1 MRSTKSLLLTTLPL
15 IAAACGGGHKLPRDL
30 KASIAALQARP
41 EHTADSVEVQH
52 ILIAFQG
59 AMRST
64 ATRSKEEAEKL
75 TAEVYGRA
83 WDGDDFTSLMKTYTG
98 DPGPG
103 TYPMTKDGRAGMV
116 PTFGNVAWRLEVGE
130 IGVGPFDPKDS
141 PFGWHII
148 KRLK

>member
-1 MRSTKSLLLTTLPL
+1 MAMKSLCVSLPL
-15 IAAACGGGHKLPRDL
+15 LVVAACGGSGLPTDM

-41 EHTADSVEVQH
+41 ELPVPSVEVQH
-52 ILIAFQG
+52 ILIAFKG
-59 AMRST
+59 AARST

-75 TAEVYGRA
+75 AAEVYGRA
-83 WDGDDFTSLMKTYTG
+83 VGGEDFTALMKQYTG

-103 TYPMTKDGRAGMV
+103 TYPMDQQSRKGMV
-116 PTFGNVAWRLEVGE
+116 AAFGNVAWRLQVGE
-130 IGVGPFDPKDS
+130 IGVGPYDAKDS